1 MYYRGA
7 AAAVVVYDI
16 TSEQS
21 FERAKKW
28 IIELRQLVCS
38 TIAIAIA
45 ILIAIT
51 ITNAVSGLFTGKRR
65 HGHCT
70 GRQQDRSS
78 RTAPS

>member
-28 IIELRQLVCS
+28 IAELRQLGSAEMVIAVGTQIHTLCSLLPMTVCS
-38 TIAIAIA
+38 
-45 ILIAIT
+45 
-51 ITNAVSGLFTGKRR
+51 
-65 HGHCT
+65 
-70 GRQQDRSS
+70 RQ
-78 RTAPS
+78 